1 MRANHMASEQ
11 AQPKVQQLQ
20 IIKVLFFFYLLNI
33 MHSFIHWAI
42 FIEHLNAPG
51 TSTEVL

>member
-20 IIKVLFFFYLLNI
+20 IIKVLFFFLLI
-33 MHSFIHWAI
+33 KYHAFIHSLGYI
-42 FIEHLNAPG
+42 Y
-51 TSTEVL
+51 